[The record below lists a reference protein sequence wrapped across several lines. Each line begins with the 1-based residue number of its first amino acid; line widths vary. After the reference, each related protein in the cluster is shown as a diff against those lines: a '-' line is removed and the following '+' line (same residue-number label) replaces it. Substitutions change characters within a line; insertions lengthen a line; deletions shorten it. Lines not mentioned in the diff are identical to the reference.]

1 MGDQT
6 KDLQQQQQQQ
16 QLQQQQLQQQQLQ
29 QQQLQQQQLGPT
41 ISMQEYQ
48 NVSIPSSQ
56 QVSHNTN
63 EDSKK
68 KRRIYTGIYS
78 SVL

>member
-16 QLQQQQLQQQQLQ
+16 QLQQQQQQQQLQ
-29 QQQLQQQQLGPT
+29 QQQLQQLGPT

-56 QVSHNTN
+56 QVSHNRFLIT
-63 EDSKK
+63 
-68 KRRIYTGIYS
+68 
-78 SVL
+78 V

>member
-6 KDLQQQQQQQ
+6 KELQQQQ
-16 QLQQQQLQQQQLQ
+16 QLQQQQLQQQLQ
-29 QQQLQQQQLGPT
+29 QQQQQQLQQLGPT

-56 QVSHNTN
+56 QVSHN
-63 EDSKK
+63 
-68 KRRIYTGIYS
+68 G
-78 SVL
+78 L

>member
-16 QLQQQQLQQQQLQ
+16 QLQQQQQQQQLQ
-29 QQQLQQQQLGPT
+29 QQQLQQLGPT

-56 QVSHNTN
+56 QVSHNCN

-68 KRRIYTGIYS
+68 KLYRYIFS
-78 SVL
+78 SVVNPDP